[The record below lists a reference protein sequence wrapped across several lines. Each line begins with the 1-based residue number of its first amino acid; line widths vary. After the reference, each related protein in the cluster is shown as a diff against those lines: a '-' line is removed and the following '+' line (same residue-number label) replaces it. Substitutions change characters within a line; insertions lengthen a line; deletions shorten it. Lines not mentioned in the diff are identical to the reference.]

1 MSESTRRIELVLSDG
16 RRLSTE
22 EPSGEITELEVIV
35 GRGQDADLVI
45 PDDTVSR
52 RHFKVRS
59 DAEGRWFIS
68 DLGSRSGTSINWMAL
83 DPAEEVRVRSGDRV
97 RTGQTDVMLSFPG
110 GDGPADQVAA
120 DRLEEPLADA
130 PVDEFQTRGS
140 LLIRLNAEGTDEREV
155 GWQDFYDRYVPLI
168 TGFARRAGAKDEEA
182 EDVAHEVMANFFR
195 ASERFEY
202 NPDTGRFRGYLKAAT
217 LNAMRA
223 RWRKQR
229 PMVDVDAGTDL
240 PIEDR
245 CDVDEAWDR
254 EWTRNLISRA
264 LATVRHSGK
273 QSEQS
278 WEAFELYGRR
288 GVPIE
293 EVSERLG
300 MKPDAIRQ
308 AKSRIARQV
317 RQEIERLRAEEG

>member
-1 MSESTRRIELVLSDG
+1 MSESLRRLELVLTDG
-16 RRLSTE
+16 RRVSMGVPDPEGPEMT
-22 EPSGEITELEVIV
+22 VVV
-35 GRGQDADLVI
+35 GRGQDADIVI

-52 RHFKVRS
+52 RHFELRA
-59 DAEGRWFIS
+59 DAEGRWFVR
-68 DLGSRSGTSINWMAL
+68 DLQSRAGTSINWMTL
-83 DPAEEVRVRSGDRV
+83 DSEEEIRVRTGDRV
-97 RTGQTDVMLSFPG
+97 RAGQTDVMIAFPA
-110 GDGPADQVAA
+110 GDGPADPVPVE
-120 DRLEEPLADA
+120 RLDEPSAEA

-195 ASERFEY
+195 ASERFDY
-202 NPDTGRFRGYLKAAT
+202 DPDTGRFRGYLKAAT

-245 CDVDEAWDR
+245 CNVDDAWDR